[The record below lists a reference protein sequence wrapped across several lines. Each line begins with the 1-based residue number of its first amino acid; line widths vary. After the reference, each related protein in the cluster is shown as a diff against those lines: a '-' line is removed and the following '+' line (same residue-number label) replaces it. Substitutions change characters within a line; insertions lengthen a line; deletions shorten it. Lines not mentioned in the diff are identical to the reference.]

1 MEAQQASCARCILL
15 RQLNSKLWAMHSYG
29 QYRESILEVVSMLR
43 RLETDLSDYELLLDL
58 QRRLIRLIC
67 ATERQ
72 VVGLKQQRAAL
83 KANRRSG
90 RHGKAESA
98 TIKSQATEVST
109 ALETAQHMLF
119 IWRCFG
125 DGIAFLYINKYALKH
140 MLYDS
145 ADYSVKQHAG
155 ALSGKDGFRLEWK
168 ILHKV
173 LQRGV
178 PAVLCDITNT
188 LRHGDVCVLA
198 GPDPYPIEVKS
209 SANRNARV
217 DRQLAQLKQLH
228 DFLGTDEAVNFR
240 GLKHVKRVEAPVSTV
255 NHGAAMNRCIAQAWN
270 AGFAQTSPE
279 EGLTY
284 FCVRDPELAD
294 KLDFGLG
301 ARKLLMFLNEPKTE
315 CGWVPYFPFT
325 LSIRSAEALYEFI
338 SGEISLAVL
347 LDTTTLVRMFADRGF
362 DAQFVDDPHWE
373 IVVRRHGAD
382 PAAAPMSAISRPLFA
397 RIFLEFESLSWLPE
411 REAWFIN
418 YMEQEGQAQG
428 ERIARG
434 EVRPE
439 DLMTGPVPTFRPRK
453 WPIPLMDSGQQSD

>member
-1 MEAQQASCARCILL
+1 M
-15 RQLNSKLWAMHSYG
+15 
-29 QYRESILEVVSMLR
+29 
-43 RLETDLSDYELLLDL
+43 ETDLGDYELLLDL
-58 QRRLIRLIC
+58 QRTLIRLIC

-72 VVGLKQQRAAL
+72 VVGLKQQRAVL
-83 KANRRSG
+83 KASRRSG
-90 RHGKAESA
+90 HHGKAESA
-98 TIKSQATEVST
+98 VIKAQATQVSID
-109 ALETAQHMLF
+109 LGTAQHMLF

-155 ALSGKDGFRLEWK
+155 ALHGKDGFRLEWR
-168 ILHKV
+168 ILREV

-188 LRHGDVCVLA
+188 LRHGDVCVLV

-217 DRQLAQLKQLH
+217 DRQLDGLTKLH
-228 DFLGTDEAVNFR
+228 DFLATDEAVNFR

-255 NHGAAMNRCIAQAWN
+255 SHRAAMNSCIEQAWN
-270 AGFAQTSPE
+270 AGFAQASPE

-284 FCVRDPELAD
+284 FCIRDPELAD
-294 KLDFGLG
+294 KLDFGPG
-301 ARKLLMFLNEPKTE
+301 VRKLLMLLNEPKTE
-315 CGWVPYFPFT
+315 CAWMPYFPFT

-338 SGEISLAVL
+338 SGKIVLAVL
-347 LDTTTLVRMFADRGF
+347 LDATTLVRLFADRGF

-382 PAAAPMSAISRPLFA
+382 PAAAPMSVISKQLFA

-411 REAWFIN
+411 REAWFIDHL
-418 YMEQEGQAQG
+418 EQEGHAQD
-428 ERIARG
+428 ERIARD

-453 WPIPLMDSGQQSD
+453 WPMPPLYSGQQSDQQPSRDVPRP